1 MAKAKTKKRINRQD
15 FFNQYAVDVLAS
27 YVNTKSQLKT
37 ARALNLPPQMVGYIV
52 ARLLP
57 GVIKDK
63 IILKMVGQDCWGE
76 D

>member
-1 MAKAKTKKRINRQD
+1 
-15 FFNQYAVDVLAS
+15 
-27 YVNTKSQLKT
+27 
-37 ARALNLPPQMVGYIV
+37 MVGYIV